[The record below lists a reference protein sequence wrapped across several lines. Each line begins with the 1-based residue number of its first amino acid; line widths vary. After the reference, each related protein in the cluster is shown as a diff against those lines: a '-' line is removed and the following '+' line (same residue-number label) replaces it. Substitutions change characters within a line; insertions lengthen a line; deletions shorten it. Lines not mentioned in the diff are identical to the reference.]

1 MLKSFETTKKY
12 LTVIL
17 LVMLAFT
24 VKAQICPITS
34 SASELITN
42 GNFNAGNTGFTTS
55 GTPFTY
61 SAGSLG
67 PGEYTIGTN
76 PSTYNSTYYANIT
89 DHTTGSGNMLIID
102 GDGNTKDIYSTT
114 VTTAANTTY
123 YLSAW
128 FANIETAPNKT
139 TPCSTCPG
147 GVSFVNSPVLVFLI
161 NGVQIGGTIHV
172 DSIDNNWNQFYTS
185 WNSGAGGSTTI
196 EIRNIITTS
205 NGNDLALDDISFNT
219 SCSNLTNL
227 STIGVASSQPNTIS
241 LCTVPFPYTIDSG
254 LGSQTGYTYL
264 WKDKFGNP
272 LPGTNNQAT
281 YTISST
287 PANGTK
293 YYLCYSSPLN
303 IGCPRIDSTIITNGL
318 SVNLGP
324 NVSLCNPASVTLAT
338 GVNSPPTTIV
348 WTKNGTV
355 ISGQTSPNLFVN
367 SAGTYAV
374 QVSAPGC
381 GTANSSVVVSNTVTT
396 PTNTTFCSP
405 PQSVTLSVS
414 PVNSGKYKWW
424 SDPTSTN
431 PTYLVQ
437 NGGNTY
443 TFTATTTS
451 TYTFYAQD
459 TSSFAGTVGPTT
471 LFSSGGSSYT
481 PMGTGSPMVAFTANQ
496 NFTILSMQIPINFS
510 YLPSTGATVQV
521 GIEIRNSTGTSFSTP
536 LTFTSNV
543 TTIPGGSANGL
554 FTFTF
559 PSLNVLSAWGPN
571 LTMSLNSL
579 SINGGGSGY
588 APFYNGI
595 TASYPYASV
604 PAGVASISSE
614 YWNGSGFTGNYTTQ
628 YSYFYNWQVQAGTP
642 CARIPVQAVYNCA
655 APVTWLYA
663 NASNSDIG
671 TVIKWATSKEV
682 NNSYF
687 IIESSS
693 DGVTFTEVGRV
704 NGQINSNTTS
714 SYDYIDKS
722 PSVGNMYYRIKQ
734 VDMNGD
740 YSYSTLMSVSAS
752 ANMLPLL
759 IYPNPT
765 SSGNTI
771 TIRLPYIS
779 ADWTM
784 KMYNVKGQ
792 IVYSG
797 SSQGNQTEIISN
809 MFAQGVYAVE
819 ATDGQHMY
827 HAKLI
832 IQ

>member
-1 MLKSFETTKKY
+1 MRDMLRFGTMKKSISIIVCWA
-12 LTVIL
+12 LCISVH
-17 LVMLAFT
+17 
-24 VKAQICPITS
+24 AQICPITT
-34 SASELITN
+34 SATELITN
-42 GNFNAGNTGFTTS
+42 GNFNAGNTGFTATGLTYNPTTNYS
-55 GTPFTY
+55 GM
-61 SAGSLG
+61 G
-67 PGEYTIGTN
+67 PGLYTVGTN
-76 PSTYNSTYYANIT
+76 PSLYNSTYYANIV
-89 DHTTGSGNMLIID
+89 DHTTGTGNMLIV
-102 GDGNTKDIYSTT
+102 DGNNLTIDVYKTT
-114 VTTAANTTY
+114 VTTLPNTTY

-128 FANIETAPNKT
+128 FANIETSANWVSCP
-139 TPCSTCPG
+139 TCPG
-147 GVSFVNSPVLVFLI
+147 GEKFLNSPQLVFLI
-161 NGVQIGGTIHV
+161 NGVQIGSEIFV
-172 DSIDNNWNQFYTS
+172 DSINNNWNQFYAS
-185 WNSGAGGSTTI
+185 WNSGAGGSTTLQI
-196 EIRNIITTS
+196 QNRVTQS
-205 NGNDLALDDISFNT
+205 SGNDMALDDISFNT
-219 SCSNLTNL
+219 NCSNLTNI
-227 STIGVASSQPNTIS
+227 SSIGVASSQPNTVS

-254 LGSQTGYTYL
+254 LESQSGYTYL
-264 WKDKFGNP
+264 WKDASGNP
-272 LPGTNNQAT
+272 LSGTNNQAT
-281 YTISST
+281 YTINST

-324 NVSLCNPASVTLAT
+324 NVALCNPASVTLAT
-338 GVNSPPTTIV
+338 GVSSPPTTIV
-348 WTKNGTV
+348 WTKNGTA
-355 ISGQTSPNLFVN
+355 ISGQTGPNLFVN
-367 SAGTYAV
+367 SAGTYGV

-381 GTANSSVVVSNTVTT
+381 GTATSSVVVTNTVTT
-396 PTNTTFCSP
+396 PNNTTFCNP

-424 SDPTSTN
+424 SDPVSTN

-443 TFTATTTS
+443 TFTATAAS

-471 LFSSGGSSYT
+471 TFASGATGYGNSSSL
-481 PMGTGSPMVAFTANQ
+481 VAFTANQ
-496 NFTILSMQIPINFS
+496 DFTLLSLQVPLSFYWCCAASTFS
-510 YLPSTGATVQV
+510 IT
-521 GIEIRNSTGTSFSTP
+521 IEIKNSSGASFSP
-536 LTFTSNV
+536 AKTFTSNV
-543 TTIPGGSANGL
+543 TSIPSGGANGL
-554 FTFTF
+554 YTFTF
-559 PSLNVLSAWGPN
+559 SGANILSSWGPN
-571 LTMSLNSL
+571 LTMAVNSLNALSGVSGYVESYTGAANPSYPYNSNPAGVV
-579 SINGGGSGY
+579 SINGS
-588 APFYNGI
+588 YNG
-595 TASYPYASV
+595 
-604 PAGVASISSE
+604 
-614 YWNGSGFTGNYTTQ
+614 GFTTTQ
-628 YSYFYNWQVQAGTP
+628 YGSTFNWQIQAGTP

-655 APVTWLYA
+655 SPVTWLYA

-687 IIESSS
+687 IIESST

-714 SYDYIDKS
+714 SYDFIDKS
-722 PSVGNMYYRIKQ
+722 PSVGNVYYRIKQ

-740 YSYSTLMSVSAS
+740 YTYSTLMSVSS
-752 ANMLPLL
+752 STNMLPLL

-765 SSGNTI
+765 SSGTNI

-779 ADWTM
+779 ADWTL

-797 SSQGNQTEIISN
+797 SSQGNQTEINSN